1 MPGRCGRPTFLGMAS
16 FRERCI
22 HSRQGGRLA
31 STTTADIDELVA
43 GLKDRR
49 RVVLHFHGGLIDD
62 TLGFAT
68 AERLAPVYEAA
79 GAEPVFFVWSSG
91 LLETLRGNLPQILNE
106 SVFRTLLNRV
116 TRYAT
121 GTVFREPGQR
131 GGLWTGSVTTPS
143 PRAVAAELA
152 QVRVGQEPYARLSAP
167 PEVPPLNEHEQ
178 RQIAAELSADVE
190 LAERTREIVNSVM
203 PQDGPRPTP
212 TEPVVAARDILGG
225 RAAAATLMSPDI
237 VADLADRAA
246 TGERALVSTAL
257 MVRKTVRVVAAVVGR
272 FRQRNDHGLYPT
284 VVEEILREFYVAN
297 VGAAIWDAMKRQTA
311 DTFTAA
317 DDEVRAGRYFLDR
330 FAELLADG
338 TRPEV
343 TVVGHSA
350 GAVFIGNLLDDL
362 VRRRAADDDPLP
374 ADFRLRDVV
383 LLAPACTVAQLA
395 PVVRRQ
401 AELFDRFR
409 MFTMTDRAEQ
419 ADHLVPFLYPRSL
432 LYFISGV
439 LERGP
444 SRQTAVTPI
453 AGMQHWY
460 LNAAAP
466 GPDSDDLRGFLRA
479 DPARTVWSPGDGG
492 PGLSSGARSHIAFDD
507 DPQVLASVAAMLAD

>member
-1 MPGRCGRPTFLGMAS
+1 MAS
-16 FRERCI
+16 LRERCI

-43 GLKDRR
+43 GLKDRP

-68 AERLAPVYEAA
+68 AARLAPVYEAA

-106 SVFRTLLNRV
+106 SIFRTLLNRV

-121 GTVFREPGQR
+121 GTIFREPGQR
-131 GGLWTGSVTTPS
+131 ALGAVATPS

-167 PEVPPLNEHEQ
+167 HEVPPLSEAE
-178 RQIAAELSADVE
+178 RRRIAVELAADTE
-190 LAERTREIVNSVM
+190 LAERTREIVNSAI
-203 PQDGPRPTP
+203 PPGRPRP
-212 TEPVVAARDILGG
+212 TEPVAAARDSVGG
-225 RAAAATLMSPDI
+225 RAAAATLMSPDV
-237 VADLADRAA
+237 VAGLSARGSA
-246 TGERALVSTAL
+246 GERALVSTAL
-257 MVRKTVRVVAAVVGR
+257 IVRRTVRVVAAVVGR

-284 VVEEILREFYVAN
+284 IVEEILREFYLAN

-330 FAELLADG
+330 FAELLASG
-338 TRPEV
+338 TRPQV

-362 VRRRAADDDPLP
+362 VRRRAARNDPLP

-401 AELFDRFR
+401 PELFDRFR

-444 SRQTAVTPI
+444 AKEPAVMPI

-460 LNAAAP
+460 LDAAAA
-466 GPDSDDLRGFLRA
+466 GPDSEDLRGFLRS

-492 PGLSSGARSHIAFDD
+492 PGRNAGARSHIAFDD
-507 DPQVLASVAAMLAD
+507 DPLVLASLATMLAD

>member
-1 MPGRCGRPTFLGMAS
+1 MAS

-43 GLKDRR
+43 GLKDRP

-68 AERLAPVYEAA
+68 AKRLTPVYEAA
-79 GAEPVFFVWSSG
+79 GADPVFFVWSSG

-121 GTVFREPGQR
+121 GLVFQQPGR
-131 GGLWTGSVTTPS
+131 RALGAVSTPT
-143 PRAVAAELA
+143 PRAVQAELA
-152 QVRVGQEPYARLSAP
+152 QVRAGQEPYARLSAP
-167 PEVPPLNEHEQ
+167 PEVAPMTEAEQ
-178 RQIAAELSADVE
+178 TRIAAELSADTE
-190 LAERTREIVNSVM
+190 LAERTREIVNSVL
-203 PQDGPRPTP
+203 PPETTT
-212 TEPVVAARDILGG
+212 TEPAAAARDVIGG
-225 RAAAATLMSPDI
+225 RAAAATLMSPDV
-237 VADLADRAA
+237 VADLAERAG

-272 FRQRNDHGLYPT
+272 YRQRTDHGLYPT
-284 VVEEILREFYVAN
+284 VVEEILREFYLAN
-297 VGAAIWDAMKRQTA
+297 VGAAIWGAMKRQTS
-311 DTFTAA
+311 DTFAAA
-317 DDEVRAGRYFLDR
+317 DDEIRAGRYFLDR
-330 FAELLADG
+330 FGELLASG
-338 TRPEV
+338 TRPQV

-383 LLAPACTVAQLA
+383 FLAPACTVGHIA
-395 PVVRRQ
+395 PVIRRQ

-409 MFTMTDRAEQ
+409 MFTMTDQAERD
-419 ADHLVPFLYPRSL
+419 DHLVPFLYPRSL
-432 LYFISGV
+432 LYFISAV
-439 LERGP
+439 LERDAEQR
-444 SRQTAVTPI
+444 SVVTPI
-453 AGMQHWY
+453 AGMQHWF
-460 LNAAAP
+460 LDAAAT
-466 GPDSDDLRGFLRA
+466 GPDSDDLRGFLRGDA
-479 DPARTVWSPGDGG
+479 TRTVWSPVDGG
-492 PGLSSGARSHIAFDD
+492 PGLSAGARSHIAFDD
-507 DPQVLASVAAMLAD
+507 DREVLRSLAAMLAD

>member
-1 MPGRCGRPTFLGMAS
+1 MAS
-16 FRERCI
+16 FRDRCI

-31 STTTADIDELVA
+31 STTTADIDGLVA
-43 GLKDRR
+43 GLRDRP

-62 TLGFAT
+62 MLGFAT

-79 GAEPVFFVWSSG
+79 GVDPVFFVWSSG

-121 GTVFREPGQR
+121 GAVFQQPGQR
-131 GGLWTGSVTTPS
+131 GAGLMATPTPRSVT
-143 PRAVAAELA
+143 AELA
-152 QVRVGQEPYARLSAP
+152 QVRQEQEPYARMVAP
-167 PEVPPLNEHEQ
+167 QDVPPLSESEQ
-178 RQIAAELSADVE
+178 KQIAAELSADAE
-190 LAERTREIVNSVM
+190 LAERTREIVNSVAPPDT
-203 PQDGPRPTP
+203 PQTN
-212 TEPVVAARDILGG
+212 EPAAAAREVIGG
-225 RAAAATLMSPDI
+225 RAAAVTLMSPDV
-237 VADLADRAA
+237 VADLAARAG

-284 VVEEILREFYVAN
+284 VIEEILREFYLAN
-297 VGAAIWDAMKRQTA
+297 VGAAIWDAMKRQTL
-311 DTFTAA
+311 DTFAAA

-330 FAELLADG
+330 FAELLATG

-362 VRRRAADDDPLP
+362 ARRRAAVDDPVP

-395 PVVRRQ
+395 PVIRRQ

-409 MFTMTDRAEQ
+409 MFTMTDPAER

-444 SRQTAVTPI
+444 SRQSAVMPV
-453 AGMQHWY
+453 AGMQHWF
-460 LNAAAP
+460 LDAAAV

-479 DPARTVWSPGDGG
+479 DSARTVWSPGDGG
-492 PGLSSGARSHIAFDD
+492 PGLRSGARSHVAFDH
-507 DPQVLASVAAMLAD
+507 DPDVLASVATMLAD

>member
-1 MPGRCGRPTFLGMAS
+1 MAS

-43 GLKDRR
+43 RLKDRP

-68 AERLAPVYEAA
+68 AERLMPLYEAA
-79 GAEPVFFVWSSG
+79 GADPVFFVWSSG
-91 LLETLRGNLPQILNE
+91 LLDTLRGNLPQILNE

-121 GTVFREPGQR
+121 GVVFKQPGQR
-131 GGLWTGSVTTPS
+131 ALGVVTTPTS
-143 PRAVAAELA
+143 RAVGAELA
-152 QVRVGQEPYARLSAP
+152 QVRDGLEPYARLTAP
-167 PEVPPLNEHEQ
+167 PDVLPLSESEQ
-178 RQIAAELSADVE
+178 QQIATGLAADTE
-190 LAERTREIVNSVM
+190 LAERTREIVNSAL
-203 PQDGPRPTP
+203 PPT
-212 TEPVVAARDILGG
+212 TEPAAAARDVIGG
-225 RAAAATLMSPDI
+225 RAAAATLMSPDV
-237 VADLADRAA
+237 VAELAARSGGQGD
-246 TGERALVSTAL
+246 RALVSTAL
-257 MVRKTVRVVAAVVGR
+257 LVRKTVRVVGAVVGR
-272 FRQRNDHGLYPT
+272 YRQRTDHGLYPT
-284 VVEEILREFYVAN
+284 VVEEILREFYLAN
-297 VGAAIWDAMKRQTA
+297 VGAAIWDAMKRQT
-311 DTFTAA
+311 DETFTAA
-317 DDEVRAGRYFLDR
+317 ADNEVRAGRYFLDR
-330 FAELLADG
+330 FAELLATG

-350 GAVFIGNLLDDL
+350 GAVFISNLLDDL
-362 VRRRAADDDPLP
+362 ACRRDADDDPLP
-374 ADFRLRDVV
+374 QDFRIRDVV
-383 LLAPACTVAQLA
+383 LLAPACTVNKLV

-409 MFTMTDRAEQ
+409 MFTMSDQAEQ
-419 ADHLVPFLYPRSL
+419 ADHLLSFLYPRSL

-444 SRQTAVTPI
+444 ENQSAVTPI

-460 LNAAAP
+460 LDAAAV
-466 GPDSDDLRGFLRA
+466 GPDSEDLRGFLRA

-492 PGLSSGARSHIAFDD
+492 PGLRAGARSHTAFDD
-507 DPQVLASVAAMLAD
+507 DPQVLASVADMLAD

>member
-1 MPGRCGRPTFLGMAS
+1 MSGWRGRPTFLGMAS
-16 FRERCI
+16 FRDRCI

-43 GLKDRR
+43 GLKDRP

-62 TLGFAT
+62 TLGFAN
-68 AERLAPVYEAA
+68 AARLAPVYEAA
-79 GAEPVFFVWSSG
+79 GADPVFFVWSSG

-121 GTVFREPGQR
+121 GTVFRQPGQR
-131 GGLWTGSVTTPS
+131 ALGAVATPA

-152 QVRVGQEPYARLSAP
+152 QVRAGQEPYARLTAP
-167 PEVPPLNEHEQ
+167 PEVPPLSESEQ
-178 RQIAAELSADVE
+178 QQIAAELSADLE
-190 LAERTREIVNSVM
+190 LAERTREIVNSVV
-203 PQDGPRPTP
+203 PPDQQQTH
-212 TEPVVAARDILGG
+212 EPAAAARDVIGG
-225 RAAAATLMSPDI
+225 RAAAATLMSPDV
-237 VADLADRAA
+237 VADLAARAG

-257 MVRKTVRVVAAVVGR
+257 IVRKTVRVVAAVVGR
-272 FRQRNDHGLYPT
+272 FRQRTDHGLYPT
-284 VVEEILREFYVAN
+284 VVEEILREFYLAN

-311 DTFTAA
+311 DTFTAP
-317 DDEVRAGRYFLDR
+317 DDEIRAGRYFLDR
-330 FAELLADG
+330 FAELLAAG
-338 TRPEV
+338 TRPQV

-350 GAVFIGNLLDDL
+350 GAVFISNLLDDL
-362 VRRRAADDDPLP
+362 ARRRDADDDPLP
-374 ADFRLRDVV
+374 ADFRVRDVV

-401 AELFDRFR
+401 TELFDRFR
-409 MFTMTDRAEQ
+409 MFTMTDPAEQ

-460 LNAAAP
+460 LDPAAV
-466 GPDSDDLRGFLRA
+466 GPESDDLRRFLRA
-479 DPARTVWSPGDGG
+479 DPARTVWSPGVGA
-492 PGLSSGARSHIAFDD
+492 GARSHTAFDD

>member
-1 MPGRCGRPTFLGMAS
+1 MS
-16 FRERCI
+16 SSRERCI
-22 HSRQGGRLA
+22 HSRQSGRLA

-43 GLKDRR
+43 GLKDRP

-79 GAEPVFFVWSSG
+79 GADPVFFVWSSG

-121 GTVFREPGQR
+121 GIVFQEPGQR
-131 GGLWTGSVTTPS
+131 ALGVVATPT

-152 QVRVGQEPYARLSAP
+152 QVRAGLEPYARLTAP
-167 PEVPPLNEHEQ
+167 ADVPELTDEEQ
-178 RQIAAELSADVE
+178 RQLAAELSTDAE
-190 LAERTREIVNSVM
+190 LAERTREIVNSVA
-203 PQDGPRPTP
+203 PAPAEQAA
-212 TEPVVAARDILGG
+212 AARDAIGG

-237 VADLADRAA
+237 VAELVDRAG

-257 MVRKTVRVVAAVVGR
+257 LVRKTVRVVAAVVGR
-272 FRQRNDHGLYPT
+272 FRRRTDHGLYPT
-284 VVEEILREFYVAN
+284 VVEEILREFYLAG

-311 DTFTAA
+311 DTFAA
-317 DDEVRAGRYFLDR
+317 SDEARAGRYFLDR
-330 FAELLADG
+330 FAELLATG
-338 TRPEV
+338 TRPQV

-350 GAVFIGNLLDDL
+350 GAVFIGNLLDDIA
-362 VRRRAADDDPLP
+362 RRRAAADDPMP
-374 ADFRLRDVV
+374 PDFRFRDVV
-383 LLAPACTVAQLA
+383 LLAPACTVSQLA

-409 MFTMTDRAEQ
+409 MFTMNDPAER

-439 LERGP
+439 LERGQDKK
-444 SRQTAVTPI
+444 SAVVPV

-460 LNAAAP
+460 LDAAAVDR
-466 GPDSDDLRGFLRA
+466 DSADLRGFLSA
-479 DPARTVWSPGDGG
+479 NPARTVWSPGDGG
-492 PGLSSGARSHIAFDD
+492 RGRRSGAISHIAFDD
-507 DPQVLASVAAMLAD
+507 DPDVLASMADMLAD

>member
-1 MPGRCGRPTFLGMAS
+1 MAS

-22 HSRQGGRLA
+22 HSRQSGRLA

-43 GLKDRR
+43 GLKDRP
-49 RVVLHFHGGLIDD
+49 RVVLHFHGGLTDD

-68 AERLAPVYEAA
+68 AERLTPVYEAA

-91 LLETLRGNLPQILNE
+91 LMETLRGNLPQILNE

-121 GTVFREPGQR
+121 GTIFREPGQR
-131 GGLWTGSVTTPS
+131 ALGAVTTPS

-152 QVRVGQEPYARLSAP
+152 QVRAGQEPYARLTAP
-167 PEVPPLNEHEQ
+167 HEVPPLNEVEQ
-178 RQIAAELSADVE
+178 RQIAAELSADNE
-190 LAERTREIVNSVM
+190 LAERTREIVNSVT
-203 PQDGPRPTP
+203 PRAGAQP
-212 TEPVVAARDILGG
+212 TEPVAAARDIIGG
-225 RAAAATLMSPDI
+225 RAAAATLMSPDV
-237 VADLADRAA
+237 VADLADRAG

-257 MVRKTVRVVAAVVGR
+257 IVRKTVRVVAAVVGR
-272 FRQRNDHGLYPT
+272 FRQRNDHGLYAT
-284 VVEEILREFYVAN
+284 VVEEILREFYLAN
-297 VGAAIWDAMKRQTA
+297 VGAAIWGAMKRQTA
-311 DTFTAA
+311 DTFAAA

-330 FAELLADG
+330 FAELLAAG
-338 TRPEV
+338 TRPQV

-350 GAVFIGNLLDDL
+350 GAVFISNLLDDL
-362 VRRRAADDDPLP
+362 VRRRAAENDPLP

-439 LERGP
+439 LERAP
-444 SRQTAVTPI
+444 SGQSVVTPI
-453 AGMQHWY
+453 AGMQRWY
-460 LNAAAP
+460 LDSAAP

-479 DPARTVWSPGDGG
+479 DSARTVWSPGLGA
-492 PGLSSGARSHIAFDD
+492 GARSHVAFDD

>member
-1 MPGRCGRPTFLGMAS
+1 MAS
-16 FRERCI
+16 FRDRCI

-31 STTTADIDELVA
+31 STTTADIDGLVA
-43 GLKDRR
+43 GLKDRP

-79 GAEPVFFVWSSG
+79 GVDPVFFVWSSG

-121 GTVFREPGQR
+121 GTVFKEPGQR
-131 GGLWTGSVTTPS
+131 GLVAAPTSWS
-143 PRAVAAELA
+143 VAAELA
-152 QVRVGQEPYARLSAP
+152 QVRTGQEPYARMIAP
-167 PEVPPLNEHEQ
+167 QDVPPLSESEQ
-178 RQIAAELSADVE
+178 TQIAVELSADTE
-190 LAERTREIVNSVM
+190 LAERTREIVKSAM
-203 PQDGPRPTP
+203 PPDTWQANEPTA
-212 TEPVVAARDILGG
+212 AAREVIGG
-225 RAAAATLMSPDI
+225 RAAAVTLMSPDV
-237 VADLADRAA
+237 VADLAARAG

-284 VVEEILREFYVAN
+284 VVEEILREFYLAS

-311 DTFTAA
+311 DTFAA
-317 DDEVRAGRYFLDR
+317 AGDEVRAGRYFLDR
-330 FAELLADG
+330 FAELLATG
-338 TRPEV
+338 IRPQV

-362 VRRRAADDDPLP
+362 ARRRAAVDDPVP

-383 LLAPACTVAQLA
+383 LLAPACTVAQIA
-395 PVVRRQ
+395 PVIRRQ

-409 MFTMTDRAEQ
+409 MFTMTDPAER

-432 LYFISGV
+432 LYFVSGV

-444 SRQTAVTPI
+444 SQRSAVMPI

-460 LNAAAP
+460 LDAAAV

-479 DPARTVWSPGDGG
+479 DSARTVWSPGDGG
-492 PGLSSGARSHIAFDD
+492 PGLRSGARSHVAFDH
-507 DPQVLASVAAMLAD
+507 DPDVLASVVTMLAD